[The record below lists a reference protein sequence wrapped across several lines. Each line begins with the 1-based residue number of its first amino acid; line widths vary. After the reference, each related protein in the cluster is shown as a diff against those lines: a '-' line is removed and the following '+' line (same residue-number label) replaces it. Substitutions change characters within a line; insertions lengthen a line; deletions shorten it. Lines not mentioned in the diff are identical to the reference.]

1 MAQIRQACA
10 KDAAAMLEVLKQYI
24 ETPITL
30 EYELPSVSEMEQKI
44 TSVSKNYPF
53 IVIENEN
60 GIIGYAYAKGEP
72 QRQGVCWNAEL
83 CAFIK
88 LNQRGHHYGTA
99 VMRVLIDILRLQN
112 VRNVYSSVTE
122 GNPRSDSLHRRL
134 GFSYCGVLHKTAF
147 KNGRWLDVELLE
159 KRISDEDFAKEPE
172 AFIPVSDLD
181 KSAVD
186 EILNRKLED
195 LI

>member
-1 MAQIRQACA
+1 MAHIRQACV
-10 KDAAAMLEVLKQYI
+10 KDAPAMLEVLKQYI

-30 EYELPSVSEMEQKI
+30 EYALPSVKDMEQQI
-44 TSVSKNYPF
+44 ASVSENYPF
-53 IVIENEN
+53 IVIENED

-72 QRQGVCWNAEL
+72 QKQGICWNAEL

-99 VMRVLIDILRLQN
+99 VMRVLLDLLRLQN
-112 VRNVYSSVTE
+112 IRNVYSYVTE

-134 GFSYCGVLHKTAF
+134 GFTYCGVLHKTGF

-159 KRISDEDFAKEPE
+159 KRIDDEDFSQEPLD
-172 AFIPVSDLD
+172 FIPASKLSKDAIDQV
-181 KSAVD
+181 
-186 EILNRKLED
+186 LNRDLED
-195 LI
+195 II

>member
-1 MAQIRQACA
+1 M
-10 KDAAAMLEVLKQYI
+10 
-24 ETPITL
+24 
-30 EYELPSVSEMEQKI
+30 
-44 TSVSKNYPF
+44 
-53 IVIENEN
+53 
-60 GIIGYAYAKGEP
+60 
-72 QRQGVCWNAEL
+72 
-83 CAFIK
+83 
-88 LNQRGHHYGTA
+88 
-99 VMRVLIDILRLQN
+99 
-112 VRNVYSSVTE
+112 RNVYSSVTE